1 MLISRVEAT
10 GRGIFS
16 ESFGPFGMLDHVAIL
31 FMSNKN
37 SWQSIGERMA
47 FLVNDAGITG

>member
-10 GRGIFS
+10 DRGIFS
-16 ESFGPFGMLDHVAIL
+16 ESFSPFGLLDHVTIL

-37 SWQSIGERMA
+37 NWQSVSERMV
-47 FLVNDAGITG
+47 FLVNDAGIPG